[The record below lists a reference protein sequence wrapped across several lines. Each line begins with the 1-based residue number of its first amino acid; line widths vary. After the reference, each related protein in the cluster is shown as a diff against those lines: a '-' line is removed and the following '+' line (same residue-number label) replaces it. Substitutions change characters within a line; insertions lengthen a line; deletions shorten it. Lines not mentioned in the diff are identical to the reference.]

1 MSDKLLLERFYSD
14 LRTVGRLS
22 ENSAYTYKD
31 SVFLFLEWLS
41 EQKIDLKD
49 VGTKDLLYYLVWRK
63 TRGTD
68 ERTVAKD
75 ISALRSF
82 GSYLKRKGFW
92 EDNKALLLD
101 RPKAETRLPKVLS
114 VEEVDSFL
122 AVIDLSTPLGVRD
135 RALYELIYSCGL
147 RISEASSLKVSSL
160 HLNERWLIVQG
171 KGGKE
176 RMVPFGEAAAERLRT
191 YLEDVRP
198 TLVNGKVV
206 EEVFVNYSGK
216 PLTRK
221 GIWKNFCKYENL
233 SGIKAKVHTLRHS
246 FATHLLAGGM
256 DLRLVQELL
265 GHSDL
270 ATTTVYTHV
279 ENSQLREVH
288 EKYFP
293 GHKK

>member
-68 ERTVAKD
+68 ERTIAKD